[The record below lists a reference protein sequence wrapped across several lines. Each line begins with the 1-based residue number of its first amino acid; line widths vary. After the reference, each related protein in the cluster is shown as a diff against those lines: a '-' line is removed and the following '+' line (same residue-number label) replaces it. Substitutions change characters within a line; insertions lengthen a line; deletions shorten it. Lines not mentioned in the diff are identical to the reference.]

1 MTDPAHETDP
11 RDDYH
16 CGRYEP
22 SRNRREE
29 VTVYEPGAP
38 KQWWVP
44 AQRDASPST
53 IPETL
58 PPPFLAARDG
68 HHDWGAVVAVLAAL
82 LALATLLGPGTS
94 VADADSTTSSSAS

>member
-1 MTDPAHETDP
+1 M
-11 RDDYH
+11 
-16 CGRYEP
+16 
-22 SRNRREE
+22 
-29 VTVYEPGAP
+29 YEPGAP

-53 IPETL
+53 FAESVPQTL

-94 VADADSTTSSSAS
+94 VADADSATSYSAS